1 MRIKEAIIV
10 EGKYDK
16 IKLDS
21 ILEDTVVIKVDGF
34 GIFKNKETLALIK
47 KYADERG
54 IIVFTDSDGAGLVIR
69 NYLKSCIDKN
79 KIKHAYIPEIIGKER
94 RKKTA
99 SKEGILGVEG
109 VTREIIEKALTD
121 ACCTLLEKEE
131 RRLITKADL
140 FEDGL
145 LGGAGSKEK
154 RTALLKKL
162 KLPKNLSSN
171 ALLEAL
177 NSFYTFEKYKEA
189 LADNEKGSYILR
201 K

>member
-34 GIFKNKETLALIK
+34 GIFKNKETLSLIK

-69 NYLKSCIDKN
+69 NHLKSCIDKN
-79 KIKHAYIPEIIGKER
+79 KIKHAYIPEIEGKEK
-94 RKKTA
+94 RKKVR
-99 SKEGILGVEG
+99 SKAGILGVEG
-109 VTREIIEKALTD
+109 VTREIIEKALSD
-121 ACCTLLEKEE
+121 ACCTTIEKEK
-131 RRLITKADL
+131 RRKITKIDL
-140 FEDGL
+140 YEDGL
-145 LGGAGSKEK
+145 LGLDNSKEK
-154 RTALLKKL
+154 RIALLKEL
-162 KLPKNLSSN
+162 NLPQNLSSN

-177 NSFYTFEKYKEA
+177 NTFLTYEEYKN
-189 LADNEKGSYILR
+189 LTIVKF
-201 K
+201 

>member
-34 GIFKNKETLALIK
+34 GIFKNRETMKLIK
-47 KYADERG
+47 RYADERG
-54 IIVFTDSDGAGLVIR
+54 IVVFTDSDGAGLVIR
-69 NYLKSCIDKN
+69 NHLKSCIDKS
-79 KIKHAYIPEIIGKER
+79 KIKHAYIPEIQGKEK

-109 VTREIIEKALTD
+109 VTREIIEKALKD
-121 ACCTLLEKEE
+121 ACCTPLEKEE
-131 RRLITKADL
+131 KRLITKTDL

-145 LGGAGSKEK
+145 TGGAGSKEK
-154 RTALLKKL
+154 RLALLKAL
-162 KLPKNLSSN
+162 NLPKNLSSN

-177 NSFYTFEKYKEA
+177 NTFTTYEEYKK
-189 LADNEKGSYILR
+189 LINSQ
-201 K
+201 

>member
-1 MRIKEAIIV
+1 MKIKEAIIV

-54 IIVFTDSDGAGLVIR
+54 IIIFTDSDGAGLVIR
-69 NYLKSCIDKN
+69 NHLKGCIDKN
-79 KIKHAYIPEIIGKER
+79 KIKHAYIPEIHGKEK

-99 SKEGILGVEG
+99 SKAGILGVEG

-121 ACCTLLEKEE
+121 ACCTPLEKEE
-131 RRLITKADL
+131 KRLITKTDL

-145 LGGAGSKEK
+145 LGSAGSKEK
-154 RTALLKKL
+154 REKLLKKL
-162 KLPKNLSSN
+162 NLPQNLSSN

-177 NSFYTFEKYKEA
+177 NSFLTYEEYK
-189 LADNEKGSYILR
+189 NIL
-201 K
+201 